1 MRRIPEEVRS
11 VVTGQLGLLW
21 DSLDGYS
28 WDGGK
33 AQLNRA
39 NTQRKNA
46 GIGMRMSA
54 TTRFRLLIRTAY
66 SSEPAEAQKTV
77 DATAIQSDQVE
88 AALVASKTVWISP
101 VLRCMRHWQEAVRS
115 SARATTA

>member
-1 MRRIPEEVRS
+1 MNTISSLVSSTLHKAAGSRLILRGWVRLIQALPR
-11 VVTGQLGLLW
+11 V
-21 DSLDGYS
+21 
-28 WDGGK
+28 
-33 AQLNRA
+33 
-39 NTQRKNA
+39 

-115 SARATTA
+115 SARTTTA